1 MYKFAGFGEG
11 KNRLATIPAQFFT
24 EILPFINHL
33 GELKMMLNIF
43 WLLDQMEGSIR
54 YVNRDDLVNDELIL
68 SGIENTD
75 GDPVVYLTESLEKL
89 VRHGILLETTPNLNG
104 EIYNTFYFLN
114 SPRGRAA
121 VDSIDSG
128 DWQPSADPGAPIE
141 IVPERPN
148 IYRIYEENIGPLTP
162 MIAESLAD
170 AEDNYPAHWID
181 DAFRIAVEKNN
192 RNWRYIAAILDRW
205 QTKGRYER
213 KDRRDAE
220 EARRRYADWEN

>member
-1 MYKFAGFGEG
+1 MYKFPGFGEG
-11 KNRLATIPAQFFT
+11 KNRLATIPAQFYT

-68 SGIENTD
+68 SGIEDTN
-75 GDPVVYLTESLEKL
+75 GDPIVYLTESLEKL
-89 VRHGILLETTPNLNG
+89 VHHGILLETTPNLDG
-104 EIYNTFYFLN
+104 EIYTFYFLN
-114 SPRGRAA
+114 SPKGRAA

-128 DWQPSADPGAPIE
+128 DWQPSADPGAPME

-192 RNWRYIAAILDRW
+192 RNWRYIAAILNRW

-213 KDRRDAE
+213 KDRRDTE